1 MTLPRPYKRGEV
13 RPDYWRGV
21 WDYARGKP
29 AEKHRRYA
37 EAVKLAKTG
46 EHPFAPWWIRT
57 WQDVEAVLAGCWFE
71 HDAGAR
77 VCRFFD
83 DYLHHGMAGINDEF
97 AGRLFT
103 LLDWQRWDLIMPL
116 FGWMRP
122 GGTRRFREALV
133 WIPKKNGKSA
143 LCSGL
148 GLYFLTKDSE
158 PTPHVFSAAF
168 SREQAGIIHDA
179 AVQMIAMSSVLRA
192 MLKPIHHTKTITCAE
207 NFGQFKALAFEAGVK
222 VGVQQGR
229 NWNALLFD
237 EVHAQV
243 NAAYF
248 NALKYGGIAR
258 RQPMLIEISTAGIY
272 DVTAVGWTEFERML
286 KIHEGHV
293 KNTEVFTYYALAKR
307 TDDYR
312 DPKVHK
318 TANPSIDVTIK
329 AEDLTA
335 HARSAH
341 DNPHDLNEFL
351 RYRLNRWVHT
361 RDRLVKPDDWAACAC
376 MTPQGESGG
385 VKKRK
390 SSQKPKVTY
399 PEAFEAFY
407 LAYPRYRARED
418 FRESLKGRECY
429 GGMDL
434 SLSQDITAF
443 ALLFSELA
451 DAPAACLTWFWLP
464 KDTIFEA
471 ERKNNVPYREW
482 ADAGFMKLTPGNVVD
497 YQVVE
502 DDIEEIMKSYKVKS
516 IGFDPK
522 FANQIT
528 SHMIAKHGEDFA
540 FIVAQSALN
549 MGPPTKF
556 VMELIIRHALIH
568 EDNPILNWHVS
579 NAQAY
584 SRAGN
589 VIVMKDERGKRF
601 KVDGLI
607 AIIIAAQ
614 RAMCAPPPKPASMYE
629 TEGVLVV

>member
-1 MTLPRPYKRGEV
+1 MNLARPYKRAEV

-29 AEKHRRYA
+29 ATKHRRYA
-37 EAVKLAKTG
+37 EAVKLAKSG
-46 EHPFAPWWIRT
+46 EHPFDSWWVQT
-57 WQDVEAVLAGCWFE
+57 WQDVEAVLAGCWFDY
-71 HDAGAR
+71 DAGAR
-77 VCRFFD
+77 VCAFFD
-83 DYLHHGMAGINDEF
+83 KFLHHGMAGVNDEF
-97 AGRLFT
+97 ARRPFI

-122 GGTRRFREALV
+122 DGTRRFREALIWV
-133 WIPKKNGKSA
+133 PKKNGKSA

-148 GLYFLTKDSE
+148 GLYFVTKDSE

-179 AVQMIAMSSVLRA
+179 AVQMISMSSVLRA

-248 NALKYGGIAR
+248 NTLKYGGIAR

-286 KIHEGHV
+286 KIHEGHI
-293 KNTEVFTYYALAKR
+293 KNKEVFTYYAHAKD

-318 TANPSIDVTIK
+318 KANPSIDVTMK
-329 AEDLTA
+329 AEDLVS
-335 HARSAH
+335 HAKSAH

-376 MTPQGESGG
+376 T
-385 VKKRK
+385 
-390 SSQKPKVTY
+390 
-399 PEAFEAFY
+399 
-407 LAYPRYRARED
+407 YRARED
-418 FRESLKGRECY
+418 FRASLKERACY

-443 ALLFSELA
+443 ALLFPKLA
-451 DAPAACLTWFWLP
+451 DTPAACLTWFWLP

-502 DDIEEIMKSYKVKS
+502 DDIEQIMTQYKVNS

-540 FIVAQSALN
+540 FIVAQSSLN

-556 VMELIIRHALIH
+556 VTELIIRHALIH

-614 RAMCAPPPKPASMYE
+614 RAMCAPPPKPASVYE
-629 TEGVLVV
+629 TEGVFVV